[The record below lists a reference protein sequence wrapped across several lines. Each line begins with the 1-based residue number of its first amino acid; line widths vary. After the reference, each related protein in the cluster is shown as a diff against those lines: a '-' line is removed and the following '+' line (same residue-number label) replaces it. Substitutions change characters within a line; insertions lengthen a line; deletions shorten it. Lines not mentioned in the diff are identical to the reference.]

1 MSVAPFFF
9 ALFFISYVIQKLTN
23 FLYVMIIFQLDETE
37 LYVTELKDHVI
48 IQQEN
53 EDQMYNEEDVLNI
66 STEENVADEDVN
78 HLVDEEV
85 RTNCT
90 LNTNY

>member
-1 MSVAPFFF
+1 M
-9 ALFFISYVIQKLTN
+9 
-23 FLYVMIIFQLDETE
+23 DETE

-48 IQQEN
+48 IQQQN

-85 RTNCT
+85 RTQLWT
-90 LNTNY
+90 SYMLKYDSLNALNVLNVQCM

>member
-1 MSVAPFFF
+1 M
-9 ALFFISYVIQKLTN
+9 
-23 FLYVMIIFQLDETE
+23 
-37 LYVTELKDHVI
+37 TELKDHVI
-48 IQQEN
+48 IQQQN

-85 RTNCT
+85 RTQLYMLKYDS
-90 LNTNY
+90 LNALNVLNVQCM

>member
-1 MSVAPFFF
+1 M
-9 ALFFISYVIQKLTN
+9 
-23 FLYVMIIFQLDETE
+23 DETE

-48 IQQEN
+48 IQQQN

-85 RTNCT
+85 RTQLYILKYDSLNT
-90 LNTNY
+90 LNVLNEYSVCSNTIEQIKIL

>member
-1 MSVAPFFF
+1 M
-9 ALFFISYVIQKLTN
+9 
-23 FLYVMIIFQLDETE
+23 DETE

-48 IQQEN
+48 IQQQN

-85 RTNCT
+85 RTQLYMLKYDSLNNSFNKIVKCIKCT
-90 LNTNY
+90 VYVIQSNRLKYYNF